1 MSDGLEVLNALE
13 LFSSLKKWTIPIYFR
28 LIFIFDRK
36 EPQSCQIFTYSW
48 KALLEFLMSRTG
60 LMTYLIFNV
69 IIR

>member
-1 MSDGLEVLNALE
+1 MSDGLAVLNALE
-13 LFSSLKKWTIPIYFR
+13 LFSPLKKWTIPIYFR

-48 KALLEFLMSRTG
+48 KALLEFFDVTNRFND
-60 LMTYLIFNV
+60 LIFNV